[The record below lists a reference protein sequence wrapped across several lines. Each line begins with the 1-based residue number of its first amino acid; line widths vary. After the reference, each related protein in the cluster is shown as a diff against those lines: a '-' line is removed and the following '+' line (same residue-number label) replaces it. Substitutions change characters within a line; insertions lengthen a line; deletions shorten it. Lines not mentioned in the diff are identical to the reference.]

1 MNALRAYRDRI
12 ASRIF
17 RTIEVPADLE
27 SIIDIDYAS
36 EVIDPAVLGLDEK
49 AREVI
54 WDACQELYR
63 SGVYPMLSLCVRR
76 QGEVLLN
83 RSIGYSRE
91 DTVASIN
98 TPVCLFSASKGVT
111 AILIHLLA
119 EQGKINLL
127 DPISYY
133 IPAFSARG
141 KGSIS
146 ILQMLAHRGGVA
158 SVPEGV
164 ELELLFDHR
173 EALDMI
179 CAAEPVDHQGRV
191 QAYHAITSGFIFDEL
206 IRVTT
211 GLTAR
216 QFLQRYISGPMKMRY
231 FRYGL
236 SARDRK
242 LSATNTITGLDSR
255 LVNNGLTDILG
266 AHPDQVVAM
275 TNDPRFFDAV
285 IPSANLYGTAEEVS
299 RFYQMLL
306 NHGEWQGRQILQP
319 LTVHRATRST
329 GKTEI
334 DKSLRLPM
342 RYSAGFMLGGNPVGI
357 YGKDTQYAYGHLGYA
372 NILSWADPERD
383 IAVSVMNTGKLALGP
398 HLKALPALINA
409 ISTQCEPIV
418 DMDSDTPVYHRTGT

>member
-1 MNALRAYRDRI
+1 MNALRAYRDRL

-17 RTIEVPADLE
+17 RTIDVPDDLGP
-27 SIIDIDYAS
+27 ITDIDRIA
-36 EVIDPAVLGLDEK
+36 EVDDPSTLGLDEA
-49 AREVI
+49 ARTAI
-54 WDACQELYR
+54 WEASQNLYR

-76 QGEVLLN
+76 RGEILLN
-83 RSIGYSRE
+83 RSIGYSRD
-91 DTVASIN
+91 DTIATIN
-98 TPVCLFSASKGVT
+98 TPVCLFSASKGIT

-146 ILQMLAHRGGVA
+146 ILQLLAHRGGIA

-164 ELELLFDHR
+164 ELELLYDHAA
-173 EALDMI
+173 ALEMI
-179 CAAEPVDHQGRV
+179 CATEPVDHQGRI
-191 QAYHAITSGFIFDEL
+191 QAYHAITSGFILDEL

-216 QFLQRYISGPMKMRY
+216 QYLQRYISGPMKMRY

-236 SARDRK
+236 GARDRK
-242 LSATNTITGLDSR
+242 LAALNTTTGLDSD
-255 LVNNGLTDILG
+255 LVNRGLTSILG
-266 AHPDQVVAM
+266 AHPDEAVAM

-285 IPSANLYGTAEEVS
+285 IPSANLFATAEEVS

-306 NHGEWQGRQILQP
+306 NHGEWQGQKILDP

-334 DKSLRLPM
+334 DKSLLLPM
-342 RYSAGFMLGGNPVGI
+342 RYSAGFMMGSNPVGI
-357 YGKDTQYAYGHLGYA
+357 YGRNTQYAYGHLGYA
-372 NILSWADPERD
+372 NILGWADPERD
-383 IAVSVMNTGKLALGP
+383 IAVSLMNTGKPALGP
-398 HLKALPALINA
+398 HMKALPALIDM
-409 ISTQCEPIV
+409 ISSQCGGVV
-418 DMDSDTPVYHRTGT
+418 DMDSDIPIYHRTGT